1 MTKLFF
7 REIVKYAIETYIAE
21 VKKRALFDPN
31 AAKDTM
37 NEAYRTSLEDCC
49 KDADEVVDKIAKL
62 EI

>member
-7 REIVKYAIETYIAE
+7 REIVKYVLDVYSAE
-21 VKKRALFDPN
+21 LKKKNLFDPN
-31 AAKDTM
+31 ATKDAL

-49 KDADEVVDKIAKL
+49 KESDSLVDNIAKI